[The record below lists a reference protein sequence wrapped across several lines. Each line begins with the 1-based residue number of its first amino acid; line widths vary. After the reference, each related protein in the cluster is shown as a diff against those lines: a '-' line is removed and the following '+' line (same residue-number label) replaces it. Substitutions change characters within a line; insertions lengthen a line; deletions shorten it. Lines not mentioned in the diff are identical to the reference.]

1 MKSMVILG
9 LALLC
14 AGCASLADRQH
25 AQELS
30 VNRED
35 NDVCVAKGLRYPSDD
50 YRACRWSLQNERL
63 RRQWR
68 NTQMLQS
75 AGKPVPTGVSGAD
88 YKPLDQQR
96 FRCWPEPQ
104 FGGDYVFCG
113 EDGGRMDAP
122 R

>member
-9 LALLC
+9 LALLS

-30 VNRED
+30 SNSQD
-35 NDVCVAKGLRYPSDD
+35 NDSCVAKGLHYPSTD
-50 YRACRWSLQNERL
+50 YVACRWSLQNERL

-68 NTQMLQS
+68 NSQMLQS
-75 AGKPVPTGVSGAD
+75 AGKPAPTGMDDAGFR
-88 YKPLDQQR
+88 PLDRER
-96 FRCWPEPQ
+96 FGCHPEPQ

-113 EDGGRMDAP
+113 EDEGQAKP
-122 R
+122 